1 MLWMIL
7 TLMTVLAAVGL
18 AIPLVRRRDAARAQR
33 ADAVTVLKD
42 QLGEI
47 ETQAASGSLPQPEAD
62 ALKSDLKR
70 RVLAEGR
77 QPEAAARPL
86 SERTLLIAGL
96 GIVAVV
102 TLAGTGL
109 YLKIGRPDVP
119 GISALKGGAP
129 APGGPASMAT
139 DAEGHPQG
147 EVGAMIAQ
155 LEAQMQQRPDNAEG
169 WRMLGWSYMQTGR
182 NAEAAGAY
190 GKAAALDPKNAE
202 YLSAQG
208 EATVLAADGSVTS
221 AAEDVFKRAVAADP
235 GDPRA
240 RYYLAVAKDQRG
252 DQEGA
257 MNDWITLLKSAPPNA
272 PWAPEVRTF
281 VEKVAAERKIDL
293 SGRLPPMQT
302 AQAPMAP
309 PTGAPPMGAAPRGP
323 NQQQMADAQNMSD
336 GDRQQMIQ
344 GMVSGLAERL
354 KQNPKDRAGWERLIR
369 ARMVLGQTQQ
379 AAADYRDATRAFAG
393 SPADQQALRAA
404 AAQLGVPVS

>member
-18 AIPLVRRRDAARAQR
+18 AIPLVRRHDVARAQR

-47 ETQAASGSLPQPEAD
+47 EAQAAAGALAQPEAE

-77 QPEAAARPL
+77 QAEPAARPL
-86 SERTLLIAGL
+86 PERTLLIVAL

-119 GISALKGGAP
+119 GTSALKNS
-129 APGGPASMAT
+129 PASLAT
-139 DAEGHPQG
+139 TVDDHPQG

-182 NAEAAGAY
+182 NADAAVAY
-190 GKAAALDPKNAE
+190 GKAAALDPRNAE

-208 EATVLAADGSVTS
+208 EATVLAADGSVTP
-221 AAEDVFKRAVAADP
+221 AAVEIFRRAVAADP

-240 RYYLAVAKDQRG
+240 RYYLAVAKDQAG
-252 DQEGA
+252 DQAGA
-257 MNDWITLLKSAPPNA
+257 MNDWIALLKSAPPDA
-272 PWAPEVRTF
+272 PWAAEVRTF
-281 VEKVAAERKIDL
+281 VEKVAADRKIDL
-293 SGRLPPMQT
+293 AGRLPPT
-302 AQAPMAP
+302 SSAQAVSASE
-309 PTGAPPMGAAPRGP
+309 AAPRGP
-323 NQQQMADAQNMSD
+323 NAQQMAEAQSMSEA
-336 GDRQQMIQ
+336 DRQQMIE
-344 GMVSGLAERL
+344 GMVSGLAARL
-354 KQNPKDRAGWERLIR
+354 QQNPKDRAGWERLIR

-379 AAADYRDATRAFAG
+379 AAADYRDASRAFAG
-393 SPADQQALRAA
+393 SPADQQALRSAA
-404 AAQLGVPVS
+404 SQLGVPVS

>member
-47 ETQAASGSLPQPEAD
+47 EAQAAAGALAQPEAE
-62 ALKSDLKR
+62 ALKTDLKR

-77 QPEAAARPL
+77 RPEAEARPL
-86 SERTLLIAGL
+86 SEKTLLVVAL

-109 YLKIGRPDVP
+109 YLKIGRPEVP
-119 GISALKGGAP
+119 GTSALKN
-129 APGGPASMAT
+129 GPASMAT
-139 DAEGHPQG
+139 TAEGHPQG

-155 LEAQMQQRPDNAEG
+155 LEAQMRERPDNAEG

-182 NAEAAGAY
+182 NAEAAAAY

-208 EATVLAADGSVTS
+208 EATVLAADGAVTP

-235 GDPRA
+235 ADPRA

-252 DQEGA
+252 EQEAA
-257 MNDWITLLKSAPPNA
+257 MNDWIALLKSAPPDA
-272 PWAPEVRTF
+272 PWAAEVRTF
-281 VEKVAAERKIDL
+281 VEKVAADRKIDL
-293 SGRLPPMQT
+293 AGRLPPMQT
-302 AQAPMAP
+302 AQAQMA
-309 PTGAPPMGAAPRGP
+309 APPMAAPGP
-323 NQQQMADAQNMSD
+323 TQQQMADAQTMSE

-344 GMVSGLAERL
+344 GMVSGLAQRL
-354 KQNPKDRAGWERLIR
+354 KQNPRDRAGWERLLR

-379 AAADYRDATRAFAG
+379 AAADYRDAARAFAG
-393 SPADQQALRAA
+393 SPADQQALRNTAT
-404 AAQLGVPVS
+404 QLGVPVG

>member
-18 AIPLVRRRDAARAQR
+18 AIPLVRRRDAAREQR
-33 ADAVTVLKD
+33 ADAVSVLKD

-47 ETQAASGSLPQPEAD
+47 EAQAAAGALAQPEAE
-62 ALKSDLKR
+62 ALKTDLKR

-77 QPEAAARPL
+77 KPEAQARPL
-86 SERTLLIAGL
+86 PEKTLLAVAL

-109 YLKIGRPDVP
+109 YLKIGRPNVP
-119 GISALKGGAP
+119 GGSALKA
-129 APGGPASMAT
+129 AGPAAMAT
-139 DAEGHPQG
+139 TAEGHPQG

-155 LEAQMQQRPDNAEG
+155 LEAQMRERPDNAEG

-182 NAEAAGAY
+182 NAEAAEAY
-190 GKAAALDPKNAE
+190 GKAAALDPDNAE

-208 EATVLAADGSVTS
+208 EATVLAAEGAVTP
-221 AAEDVFKRAVAADP
+221 AAEAVFRRAVAADP

-257 MNDWITLLKSAPPNA
+257 MNDWIALLRSAPPDA
-272 PWAPEVRTF
+272 PWALEVRAF
-281 VEKVAAERKIDL
+281 VEKVAADRKIDL
-293 SGRLPPMQT
+293 AGRLPPLQT
-302 AQAPMAP
+302 AQTPM
-309 PTGAPPMGAAPRGP
+309 GAPPMGSAPRGP
-323 NQQQMADAQNMSD
+323 TQEQMAAAQDMSE

-354 KQNPKDRAGWERLIR
+354 KQNPKDRAGWERLMR
-369 ARMVLGQTQQ
+369 ARMVLGQTRE
-379 AAADYRDATRAFAG
+379 AAADYRDASRAFAG
-393 SPADQQALRAA
+393 SPADQQALRSTAQ
-404 AAQLGVPVS
+404 QLGVPVG

>member
-1 MLWMIL
+1 MIL

-33 ADAVTVLKD
+33 ADAVSVLKD

-47 ETQAASGSLPQPEAD
+47 EAQAASGALGEGEAE

-77 QPEAAARPL
+77 RADAPSRPL
-86 SERTLLIAGL
+86 PDRTLLILAL

-119 GISALKGGAP
+119 GTSALK
-129 APGGPASMAT
+129 GGPASMAT
-139 DAEGHPQG
+139 TADGAHPNG
-147 EVGAMIAQ
+147 DVTAMIGQ
-155 LEAQMQQRPDNAEG
+155 LEAQMRERPDNAEG

-182 NAEAAGAY
+182 NAEAAVAY
-190 GKAAALDPKNAE
+190 GKAAGLDPNNAE

-208 EATVLAADGSVTS
+208 EAIVLSSDGAVTP
-221 AAEDVFKRAVAADP
+221 AAEEAFRRAVTADP

-252 DQEGA
+252 EREAA
-257 MNDWITLLKSAPPNA
+257 MNDWIALLKSAPPDA
-272 PWAPEVRTF
+272 PWAVEVRTF
-281 VEKVAAERKIDL
+281 VEKVAADRGIDIA
-293 SGRLPPMQT
+293 SRLPAASAGQSPPQ
-302 AQAPMAP
+302 MAGP
-309 PTGAPPMGAAPRGP
+309 AMGSAPRGP
-323 NQQQMADAQNMSD
+323 TQEQMAAAQTMSE

-344 GMVSGLAERL
+344 GMVSGLAARL
-354 KQNPKDRAGWERLIR
+354 KQNPKDRAGWERLLR
-369 ARMVLGQTQQ
+369 ARMVLGQTRE
-379 AAADYRDATRAFAG
+379 AAADYRDASRAFAG
-393 SPADQQALRAA
+393 SPADQQALRSTAQ
-404 AAQLGVPVS
+404 QLGVPVG